1 MEIRRRAAPS
11 ILAVIPILAAGLALN
26 ACSFFL
32 PREEKVPAPPLV
44 SIPPVTYDTLAVAPG
59 TIELTVTVP
68 GTFVYADQAQLSFAP
83 RGGWL
88 KRVTVRIGDR
98 VKAGDLIAELDT
110 ASLENSI
117 AQQKLLVRKA
127 QLAAERTRLLGG
139 DKLQM
144 EMAQIDTDLAGLQ
157 LEDLQTQLAQ
167 SRLTTPMAGVIVYLL
182 ATHGGV
188 SVDAYRTFVQVADT
202 TKLRLLYKGDRAV
215 EFRTGMAVTVSM
227 GESKLA
233 GVVSMTPATAPPDAP
248 DDLRNAVLITVPR
261 LPASAGSGSL
271 ATITLVKARRDR
283 VLTVPRDAVTSYQG
297 RSFVQVL
304 EDGIKKD
311 RSVELGLQTDTLVEV
326 VKGLAAGEQVVA
338 R

>member
-1 MEIRRRAAPS
+1 MRIRRY
-11 ILAVIPILAAGLALN
+11 AVLLLLAACCALG
-26 ACSFFL
+26 ACSWFL
-32 PREEKVPAPPLV
+32 PKEEKVPAPPIIAV
-44 SIPPVTYDTLAVAPG
+44 PPVTYDTIPVARG
-59 TIELTVTVP
+59 TVELTVTVP

-88 KRVTVRIGDR
+88 RRVAVQIGDK

-110 ASLENSI
+110 AGLSNAI

-127 QLAAERTRLLGG
+127 EIAAERTRLLGG
-139 DKLQM
+139 DKLQQ
-144 EMAQIDTDLAGLQ
+144 EMAQIDTELAGLQ
-157 LEDLQTQLAQ
+157 LDDLQTQLTQ
-167 SRLTTPMAGVIVYLL
+167 SRLVTPMAGVIVYLF

-202 TKLRLLYKGDRAV
+202 SKLRLLYKGDRAV
-215 EFRTGMAVTVSM
+215 EFRTGMQVSVTI
-227 GESKLA
+227 GDRKLP
-233 GVVSMTPATAPPDAP
+233 GTVVITPATAPADAP
-248 DDLRNAVLITVPR
+248 DDIRNAVLVTVAD
-261 LPASAGSGSL
+261 LPASVGSGSL
-271 ATITLVKARRDR
+271 ATMTLVKARRDK

-297 RSFVQVL
+297 RDFVQVI

-326 VKGLAAGEQVVA
+326 VKGLKEGDQVVA

>member
-1 MEIRRRAAPS
+1 MKIRRVAPS
-11 ILAVIPILAAGLALN
+11 ILAVFPILAAGLALN
-26 ACSFFL
+26 TCSFFL

-44 SIPPVTYDTLAVAPG
+44 SIPPVTYDTLTVAPG

-68 GTFVYADQAQLSFAP
+68 GTFIYADQAQLSFAP

-88 KRVTVRIGDR
+88 KRVTVQIGDR

-110 ASLENSI
+110 AGLENGI
-117 AQQKLLVRKA
+117 AQQKLLVRRA

-182 ATHGGV
+182 AVLLGVRMDWHPLSLLGVLFAVMLGAAFFSTFSLVIACLVKTRERFMGIGQILTMPLFFASNAIYPIDIMPGWLKLIAHVNPLTYLVDVLRALMLQGGR
-188 SVDAYRTFVQVADT
+188 SSFGLGTDIAVQLGVLVLLVTVA
-202 TKLRLLYKGDRAV
+202 TKLYP
-215 EFRTGMAVTVSM
+215 T
-227 GESKLA
+227 
-233 GVVSMTPATAPPDAP
+233 
-248 DDLRNAVLITVPR
+248 
-261 LPASAGSGSL
+261 
-271 ATITLVKARRDR
+271 
-283 VLTVPRDAVTSYQG
+283 
-297 RSFVQVL
+297 
-304 EDGIKKD
+304 
-311 RSVELGLQTDTLVEV
+311 
-326 VKGLAAGEQVVA
+326 VA